1 MLGGYGMATTIIVS
15 LISIA
20 VGGFITFLVTRWY
33 YDRASGDLEREAG
46 ELKDYTVMLV
56 NYLDDAGVIEVER
69 DAHSNPIRVRVIK
82 REIADSVDVSDN
94 VEDKFTREEVYQP
107 REQNHPDS

>member
-1 MLGGYGMATTIIVS
+1 MATTITLT

-33 YDRASGDLEREAG
+33 YARASGDLEREAN

-56 NYLDDAGVIEVER
+56 DYLDDAGVIEVER
-69 DAHSNPIRVRVIK
+69 DAQGNPIRVRVIK
-82 REIADSVDVSDN
+82 REVADSVDDGDN
-94 VEDKFTREEVYQP
+94 AEVKLTREEVHQL
-107 REQNHPDS
+107 REQNRYDS

>member
-1 MLGGYGMATTIIVS
+1 MATTIILT

-20 VGGFITFLVTRWY
+20 VGSFITFLVTRRY
-33 YDRASGDLEREAG
+33 YDRASGDLEREAN

-94 VEDKFTREEVYQP
+94 VEDKFTREEIYQP

>member
-1 MLGGYGMATTIIVS
+1 MATTITLT

-20 VGGFITFLVTRWY
+20 VGGLITFLVTRWY
-33 YDRASGDLEREAG
+33 YARASGDLEREAG
-46 ELKDYTVMLV
+46 ELKDYTVMLI

-69 DAHSNPIRVRVIK
+69 DAQGNPIRVRVIK

-94 VEDKFTREEVYQP
+94 VESRLTREEVHQL

>member
-1 MLGGYGMATTIIVS
+1 MATTIILT
-15 LISIA
+15 LISVA

-33 YDRASGDLEREAG
+33 YARASGDLEREAN

-69 DAHSNPIRVRVIK
+69 DAQGNPIRVRVIK
-82 REIADSVDVSDN
+82 REVADSIDVGN
-94 VEDKFTREEVYQP
+94 NAEVRLTHDEVHQL
-107 REQNHPDS
+107 REQNRPNS

>member
-1 MLGGYGMATTIIVS
+1 MATTIILT

-33 YDRASGDLEREAG
+33 YNRASGDLEREAG
-46 ELKDYTVMLV
+46 ELKDYTVMLI

-69 DAHSNPIRVRVIK
+69 DVQGNPIRVRVIK
-82 REIADSVDVSDN
+82 REIANSLDVDDN
-94 VEDKFTREEVYQP
+94 VEVKLTREEVQQP
-107 REQNHPDS
+107 REQNRYDS

>member
-1 MLGGYGMATTIIVS
+1 MATTITLT

-20 VGGFITFLVTRWY
+20 VGGLITFLVTRWY
-33 YDRASGDLEREAG
+33 YARASGDLEREAG
-46 ELKDYTVMLV
+46 ELKDYTVMLI

-69 DAHSNPIRVRVIK
+69 DAQGDPIRVRVIK

-94 VEDKFTREEVYQP
+94 VEGRLTREEVHQL
-107 REQNHPDS
+107 REHNHPDS

>member
-1 MLGGYGMATTIIVS
+1 MAMTIILT
-15 LISIA
+15 LISIV
-20 VGGFITFLVTRWY
+20 VGGSITFLVTRWY
-33 YDRASGDLEREAG
+33 YARASGDLEREAN

-69 DAHSNPIRVRVIK
+69 DAQGNPIRVRVIK

-94 VEDKFTREEVYQP
+94 VEGRLTREEVHQL
-107 REQNHPDS
+107 REHNHPDS

>member
-1 MLGGYGMATTIIVS
+1 MATTIILT

-20 VGGFITFLVTRWY
+20 VGSFITFLVTRRY
-33 YDRASGDLEREAG
+33 YDRASGDLEREAN

-56 NYLDDAGVIEVER
+56 NYLDDAGAIEVER

-82 REIADSVDVSDN
+82 REISNSVDVSDN
-94 VEDKFTREEVYQP
+94 VEVKLTREEVQQSQ
-107 REQNHPDS
+107 E

>member
-1 MLGGYGMATTIIVS
+1 MATTIILT

-20 VGGFITFLVTRWY
+20 VGSLVTFLVTRRY
-33 YDRASGDLEREAG
+33 YDRASGDLEREAN

>member
-1 MLGGYGMATTIIVS
+1 MATTIILT

-20 VGGFITFLVTRWY
+20 VGSFITFLVTRRY
-33 YDRASGDLEREAG
+33 YDRASGDLEREAN

-56 NYLDDAGVIEVER
+56 NYLDDAGAIEVER

-82 REIADSVDVSDN
+82 REIADSVDVSDK
-94 VEDKFTREEVYQP
+94 VEDKFTREEIYQP